1 MRLISRETVPAQA
14 GSRMV
19 FKIKLAW
26 RSSIFMEMNMRLVLE
41 YTESDGCT
49 YSFTTTL
56 PVEFESAEALAVEFE
71 EKMKKARQN
80 NECDVTF
87 AGHEFYCGAFFE
99 NGKYY
104 PPAILTIDEW
114 FATI

>member
-1 MRLISRETVPAQA
+1 MDNKRPAQ
-14 GSRMV
+14 RIH
-19 FKIKLAW
+19 KDN
-26 RSSIFMEMNMRLVLE
+26 NMRLVLE

-56 PVEFESAEALAVEFE
+56 PVELY
-71 EKMKKARQN
+71 
-80 NECDVTF
+80 CD
-87 AGHEFYCGAFFE
+87 AFFE